1 MLSMWRIGGPARKHG
16 VIDADIRHAVRT
28 AMRRVVMNE
37 DLTMLIGP
45 ASEGALLEIGVL
57 DIDGETTRSSYT
69 PCPFDRSSTGS
80 WNEEVIKMRHT
91 DDEIEQAASRFEQLA
106 DELDPATAEVDHT
119 EDLRAIA
126 AVSEAV
132 RADEARLR
140 EAVEVARAHDRSWNQ
155 IAVALGVSRQ
165 AARQRFTDKTHA

>member
-1 MLSMWRIGGPARKHG
+1 M
-16 VIDADIRHAVRT
+16 
-28 AMRRVVMNE
+28 
-37 DLTMLIGP
+37 
-45 ASEGALLEIGVL
+45 
-57 DIDGETTRSSYT
+57 
-69 PCPFDRSSTGS
+69 
-80 WNEEVIKMRHT
+80 
-91 DDEIEQAASRFEQLA
+91 A
-106 DELDPATAEVDHT
+106 DELDPANAEVDYT

-132 RADEARLR
+132 RADKARLR

>member
-1 MLSMWRIGGPARKHG
+1 
-16 VIDADIRHAVRT
+16 
-28 AMRRVVMNE
+28 
-37 DLTMLIGP
+37 
-45 ASEGALLEIGVL
+45 
-57 DIDGETTRSSYT
+57 
-69 PCPFDRSSTGS
+69 
-80 WNEEVIKMRHT
+80 MRHT
-91 DDEIEQAASRFEQLA
+91 DDEIERAARRFDQLA
-106 DELDPATAEVDHT
+106 DELDPATAQVDHT
-119 EDLRAIA
+119 DDLREIA